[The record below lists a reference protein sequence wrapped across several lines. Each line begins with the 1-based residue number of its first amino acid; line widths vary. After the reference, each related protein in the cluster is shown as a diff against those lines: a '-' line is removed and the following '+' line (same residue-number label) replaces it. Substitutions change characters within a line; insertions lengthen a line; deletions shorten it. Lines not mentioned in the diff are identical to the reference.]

1 MAKPTVREKIVAAAQ
16 ERFHALGYNACGVQ
30 EIVDAA
36 GVPKG
41 SFYNYFKAKEKL
53 ACEILD
59 NYFAGARLDILAD
72 KSIAPLERLR
82 QHFEHMASRFKKV
95 GFGNGCLFV
104 KFTHEVS
111 DSTPLLRTDLRRQV
125 GKWTALITETIREG
139 QADGSISTAIAADTT
154 ARFLV
159 QGWCGATGAMKLAAS
174 SAPMDDFLSVT
185 FGTLLQ
191 PGAQAPKQRRTKA

>member
-1 MAKPTVREKIVAAAQ
+1 VAKLSVREKIVAAAA

-41 SFYNYFKAKEKL
+41 SFYNYFKAKELL
-53 ACEILD
+53 AREVLN
-59 NYFAGARLDILAD
+59 NYWADAGLEILAD

-82 QHFEHMASRFKKV
+82 RHFQHGASRYKKF
-95 GFGNGCLFV
+95 GFENGCLV
-104 KFTHEVS
+104 PKFMHEVS

-125 GKWTALITETIREG
+125 ARWTALIADAIREG
-139 QADGSISTAIAADTT
+139 QADRTISNSIDAETT
-154 ARFLV
+154 ARFLIESWGGV
-159 QGWCGATGAMKLAAS
+159 TGAMKLAAS
-174 SAPMDDFLSVT
+174 RAPIDDFFSVA

-191 PGAQAPKQRRTKA
+191 PGAPTLRQRKTRS